1 MVEVIIPIGRGCV
14 MKLSNLII
22 SSYTCFGKTPINVDI
37 DNLTGFIGHNSSG
50 KNAIMSV
57 LMKWFGEK
65 TTDRII
71 ERSDFY
77 LFVNVEPSCHDD
89 SIIVGSRHV

>member
-1 MVEVIIPIGRGCV
+1 

-22 SSYTCFGKTPINVDI
+22 SSYRCFGKTPINVDF

-50 KNAIMSV
+50 KTAIISA
-57 LMKWFGEK
+57 LMKLFGEK
-65 TTDRII
+65 ATDRII

-77 LFVNVEPSCHDD
+77 IPVSVEPD
-89 SIIVGSRHV
+89 SVVKNELFITD